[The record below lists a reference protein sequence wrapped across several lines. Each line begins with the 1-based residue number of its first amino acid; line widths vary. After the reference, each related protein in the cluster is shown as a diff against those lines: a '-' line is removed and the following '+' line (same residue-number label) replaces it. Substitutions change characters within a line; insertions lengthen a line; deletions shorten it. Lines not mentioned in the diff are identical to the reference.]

1 MYQIIIATPL
11 GELGTIHF
19 TEERKSM
26 IETEILKEIGNI
38 TNYLKFQL
46 EDGQDLYMT
55 KGMIDSSV
63 FLLKQVS

>member
-1 MYQIIIATPL
+1 MYQIVIATPL

-26 IETEILKEIGNI
+26 IETEILKEIGKIN
-38 TNYLKFQL
+38 NYLKLQL

-63 FLLKQVS
+63 FFLKKLS

>member
-1 MYQIIIATPL
+1 MYQIVIATPL
-11 GELGTIHF
+11 GELGTRLF
-19 TEERKSM
+19 TEEEKPRL
-26 IETEILKEIGNI
+26 ETQILKELGNI
-38 TNYLKFQL
+38 TNYLKLQL